1 MWAGAEATARG
12 SLEFLGAS
20 FEEQSVSV
28 RKQAPGDH
36 GSFVEPPPSP
46 QFARG
51 GHPFSGTV
59 QGAVVGAKEEERVT
73 PGVLAMAGGGGPAN
87 KGLALSPAFFPCGCH
102 NKVPQIGWLKT
113 TEIESLTVLEASNLK

>member
-73 PGVLAMAGGGGPAN
+73 PGVLAMAGGGGPAK
-87 KGLALSPAFFPCGCH
+87 KGLAPPLHFFSVAAITKYHRLG
-102 NKVPQIGWLKT
+102 GLKQQR
-113 TEIESLTVLEASNLK
+113 